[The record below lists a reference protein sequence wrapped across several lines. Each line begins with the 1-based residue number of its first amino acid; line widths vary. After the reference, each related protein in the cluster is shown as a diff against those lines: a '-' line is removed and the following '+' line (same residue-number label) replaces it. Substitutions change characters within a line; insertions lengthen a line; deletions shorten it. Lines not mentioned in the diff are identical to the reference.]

1 MTYNSW
7 LAWTTALVAVAGV
20 GSTAH
25 AEFQKI
31 IDPANTTFTQALG
44 INGSDT
50 IVGYGETGAT
60 PNFDGFVLTLPST
73 FTRENFPN
81 PPPPGATFFT
91 QVVGID
97 AAGDTVGFYVTNPTV
112 GTTSGFYKP
121 AGGSF
126 TTVNQPGS
134 VFNQLLGIN
143 QNGNE
148 IAGYSSFTD
157 PSGMMGQ
164 EAFSLIRS
172 TSTYTNINT
181 LLVSQI
187 GPNFNSQATG
197 VNNAGDVV
205 GFYQPTST
213 TSDGFE
219 DIGGIIH
226 FITAPFA
233 GVVSTMALGINDLG
247 EIVGDYTLADGN
259 TFGFLD
265 NGGVFTTLDPFG
277 SAAVTANG
285 INDNGKIVGFYTNAV
300 TGNTIGFL
308 YPAPEPASLVLLGSG
323 LIGLAVTRRRW
334 RGST

>member
-1 MTYNSW
+1 M
-7 LAWTTALVAVAGV
+7 
-20 GSTAH
+20 
-25 AEFQKI
+25 
-31 IDPANTTFTQALG
+31 G

-81 PPPPGATFFT
+81 PSPPPSTLFT

-97 AAGDTVGFYVTNPTV
+97 AAGDTVGFYVTNPAL

-143 QNGNE
+143 QAGNE

-157 PSGMMGQ
+157 PTGGTGQ

-172 TSTYTNINT
+172 TGTYTNINS
-181 LLVSQI
+181 LLVTKF

-197 VNNAGDVV
+197 VNNSGTVV
-205 GFYQPTST
+205 GFYQPTSST
-213 TSDGFE
+213 FNGFE
-219 DIGGIIH
+219 DKGGVISSV
-226 FITAPFA
+226 TAPFS
-233 GVVSTMALGINDLG
+233 GVVSTQALGINDLG
-247 EIVGDYTLADGN
+247 EIVGDYTLANGN
-259 TFGFLD
+259 MFGFLD

-277 SAAVTANG
+277 STAVTANG
-285 INDNGKIVGFYTNAV
+285 INDKGKIVGFYVNGA
-300 TGNTIGFL
+300 GNTIGFL
-308 YPAPEPASLVLLGSG
+308 TPAPEPASWVLLGTG
-323 LIGLAVTRRRW
+323 LIGLAVTRRR
-334 RGST
+334 RRSAG